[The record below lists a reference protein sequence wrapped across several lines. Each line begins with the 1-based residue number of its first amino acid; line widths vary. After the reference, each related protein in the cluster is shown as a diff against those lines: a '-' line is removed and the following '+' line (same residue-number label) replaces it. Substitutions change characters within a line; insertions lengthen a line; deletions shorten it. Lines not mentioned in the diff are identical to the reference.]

1 MNASETNSASDN
13 IFRFMLQFVSP
24 YFIHA
29 LLREIHEKNAHKIS
43 CAIFTVHS
51 TRFFTEHFTQWLIRT
66 NGLVSV
72 QRRIQNPVKHLRWSF
87 LQKNDW
93 KDLWVGSEYVS
104 AACQKSIKLTEI
116 VNPDKIFLNVS
127 QFEVRLES
135 RFSKQ
140 VWVTIW
146 DHLCNLEKVKSTH
159 GGVSQK

>member
-1 MNASETNSASDN
+1 
-13 IFRFMLQFVSP
+13 MLQFVSP
-24 YFIHA
+24 YIIYT
-29 LLREIHEKNAHKIS
+29 LLREIHKKMPIK
-43 CAIFTVHS
+43 
-51 TRFFTEHFTQWLIRT
+51 FFFPLWFSQYILHVFYWAFHTQWLFRS
-66 NGLVSV
+66 NGLVSG

-127 QFEVRLES
+127 QFEVRLEF

-146 DHLCNLEKVKSTH
+146 YHLCNLEKVKSTH